1 MNTTAGVTFMITASI
16 APMPSAAHTIS
27 RRRSNRSVSAAVES
41 VEIAN
46 AIDPT
51 ASRKPTVASETS

>member
-16 APMPSAAHTIS
+16 VPMPSAAATIS
-27 RRRSNRSVSAAVES
+27 RRRWNRCISEAVES

-51 ASRKPTVASETS
+51 ASRKPTVVSETS